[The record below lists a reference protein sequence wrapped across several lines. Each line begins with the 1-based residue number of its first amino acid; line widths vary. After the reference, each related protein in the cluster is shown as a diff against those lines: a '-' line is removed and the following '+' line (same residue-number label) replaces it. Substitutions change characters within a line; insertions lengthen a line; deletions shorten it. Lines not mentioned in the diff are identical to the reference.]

1 MKDWNYQ
8 WHVKWISVASHC
20 IRNKFNEVLWTNN
33 ASTPFIGLGTILI
46 KNQCSKCR
54 TLTKDLSILKQ
65 NGDWRDLQFL
75 LFLIEVPE
83 EHIPKCLRT
92 SSKPTLKHYVQL
104 SCYDII
110 ILQNCR
116 VRFLE
121 LIMYL
126 ENKPLGKRSSY
137 LLLEKDYICKQD
149 LVLKR

>member
-1 MKDWNYQ
+1 M
-8 WHVKWISVASHC
+8 
-20 IRNKFNEVLWTNN
+20 
-33 ASTPFIGLGTILI
+33 PFIGLGTILMNN
-46 KNQCSKCR
+46 KCPKCR

-65 NGDWRDLQFL
+65 NGDWRDLEFL

-110 ILQNCR
+110 ILHNCW

-121 LIMYL
+121 LKMYL
-126 ENKPLGKRSSY
+126 ESKPLGGKKVHTAFWRRTIYLQARSCFKEVTWNSMKA
-137 LLLEKDYICKQD
+137 LD
-149 LVLKR
+149 VLYACSKLMF